1 MFFAAT
7 MISIEPVYE
16 QVDVADNPAEH
27 GLYERVDNN
36 YVPTQDTK
44 PTPRKIYYKTDGAEI
59 KDGTERRIVF
69 NTDDIKYMMENHGVP
84 DTTIVFVRDGKP
96 TIIKGTFEENSK
108 ILLGFNRK

>member
-27 GLYERVDNN
+27 GLFERVNN
-36 YVPTQDTK
+36 AYLPTQDTK
-44 PTPRKIYYKTDGAEI
+44 PMARKIYFKANGSEI
-59 KDGTERRIVF
+59 KDGTERRILF
-69 NTDDIKYMMENHGVP
+69 NTEEIKYMLDNPTQLG
-84 DTTIVFVRDGKP
+84 TTVVFVKDGKP
-96 TIIKGTFEENSK
+96 AVIKGSFEENSK